1 MFRALEQGRLES
13 LLHGKTVLALGPGIS
28 TQPETADV
36 VRTLVSNC
44 RVPLVLD
51 ADGLNAF
58 AGMAA
63 KLDGRNL
70 PQLVITPHP
79 GEMAHLLGCSI
90 ADVQNHRIEVAR
102 SVAQQQSAVVVLKGH
117 RTLVAHP
124 DGRVWVN
131 PTGNPAM
138 AKGGS
143 GDVLTGVIAG
153 MMARDV
159 WQRAATGI
167 FVRDPQLKKK
177 LNLAFKKGDAKKLN
191 QSEKEALE
199 SLNTM
204 FAEADS
210 ARFILPVIGG
220 VYLHGLAGDIARE
233 ELDENAVLATDLI
246 RFLPQ
251 AFRAARERTDEK
263 FVRIS

>member
-1 MFRALEQGRLES
+1 
-13 LLHGKTVLALGPGIS
+13 
-28 TQPETADV
+28 
-36 VRTLVSNC
+36 TLVSNC

-70 PQLVITPHP
+70 PRLVITPHP
-79 GEMAHLLGCSI
+79 GEMARLLGCSI
-90 ADVQNHRIEVAR
+90 ADVQKHRIEVAR
-102 SVAQQQSAVVVLKGH
+102 IVAQQQSAVVVLKGH

-143 GDVLTGVIAG
+143 GDVLTGVLAG

-159 WQRAATGI
+159 WQQSEGLGI
-167 FVRDPQLKKK
+167 EVRDPQLRKT
-177 LNLAFKKGDAKKLN
+177 LQAASKKGDLANMSKSERDAFEKVKK
-191 QSEKEALE
+191 
-199 SLNTM
+199 
-204 FAEADS
+204 
-210 ARFILPVIGG
+210 G
-220 VYLHGLAGDIARE
+220 
-233 ELDENAVLATDLI
+233 
-246 RFLPQ
+246 
-251 AFRAARERTDEK
+251 
-263 FVRIS
+263 